1 MSRAALPD
9 GRSKKSPARR
19 DGIRVVRVAAKAD
32 QKIGGGHN
40 QNGRMTD

>member
-9 GRSKKSPARR
+9 GRSKESPARR

-32 QKIGGGHN
+32 HEIGGGHD
-40 QNGRMTD
+40 QNGRMAD